1 MLVSIWYQYQY
12 WHWFDIGI
20 VLSIF
25 ENLNDPSRGV
35 TFFPGEKLCYNTAAD
50 LHPWHR
56 SAASPNVFFFFFFL
70 LHHCDWTSGSRSSVV
85 SLPCIHNNNNY
96 YYYVKRI
103 ASLIESVWERPG
115 WSWKFTCSINLSH
128 HQITAGCG
136 CWPQWLKGSDAAILA
151 LAKFV
156 IVLWFCSLFRCLM
169 KVWG

>member
-25 ENLNDPSRGV
+25 GNLNDPSRGV

-50 LHPWHR
+50 LHPWQVQLLQMLFSFFSCTTVTGHQGQEVQWCLCR
-56 SAASPNVFFFFFFL
+56 ASIIII
-70 LHHCDWTSGSRSSVV
+70 S
-85 SLPCIHNNNNY
+85 HNNN

-103 ASLIESVWERPG
+103 ASLIESVRERPG

-156 IVLWFCSLFRCLM
+156 IVLWFRSLFRCW
-169 KVWG
+169 VWG

>member
-25 ENLNDPSRGV
+25 GNLNDPSRGV

-50 LHPWHR
+50 LHPC
-56 SAASPNVFFFFFFL
+56 S
-70 LHHCDWTSGSRSSVV
+70 HCDWTSGSRSSVV
-85 SLPCIHNNNNY
+85 SLPCINNNNNNN
-96 YYYVKRI
+96 VKRI
-103 ASLIESVWERPG
+103 ASLIACVRERPG

-169 KVWG
+169 KVWGVGLNCCLVLLITVWYLC